1 MYRVHCTVYRIKCTV
16 YRVCCTVYKVQ
27 CMMYLEQCTPCT
39 MYGVQCK
46 TFVHGTARSSG
57 DPYSL
62 GDQAFL
68 TSCVCAYACVRTCV
82 RARVCNGCTVIS
94 QGATPHTSD
103 RRVLPCGQR
112 RLTFNHGNST
122 TRKQHGVRCTVYTI
136 CGVQCTLFTMCTLYF
151 VYILYTMYG
160 VRCTMYNVHQTF
172 ERERELERERR
183 RERDFNRTIWNNR
196 ILSICS
202 ESPIS
207 LYLSLFF
214 SLSLFLN
221 IKIIFILLYD
231 KLHTPSHIYTYTI
244 THT

>member
-68 TSCVCAYACVRTCV
+68 TSCVCAYACVRACV

-122 TRKQHGVRCTVYTI
+122 AKKAAWCTVYGVHYMRRTMYIVHYVHIVLCVYIVHYVRCTVYN
-136 CGVQCTLFTMCTLYF
+136 VQCTSD
-151 VYILYTMYG
+151 
-160 VRCTMYNVHQTF
+160 VR
-172 ERERELERERR
+172 ERERVGEREKERER
-183 RERDFNRTIWNNR
+183 F
-196 ILSICS
+196 
-202 ESPIS
+202 
-207 LYLSLFF
+207 
-214 SLSLFLN
+214 
-221 IKIIFILLYD
+221 
-231 KLHTPSHIYTYTI
+231 
-244 THT
+244 